1 MFFTVLLL
9 ETVTSLASQHAGYST
24 SVMRPRI
31 TVSPQ
36 EQNPA
41 VKHGG
46 QNLLLHRQMY
56 AGLQQIPRENISEN
70 RIIRTNFQII
80 IIIINT

>member
-1 MFFTVLLL
+1 LP
-9 ETVTSLASQHAGYST
+9 ASHAGYSA

-36 EQNPA
+36 EHNAA

-46 QNLLLHRQMY
+46 QNLLLHRLMY
-56 AGLQQIPRENISEN
+56 AGLQQQIPRENISEN
-70 RIIRTNFQII
+70 RIIRTNFQIDE
-80 IIIINT
+80 NNN